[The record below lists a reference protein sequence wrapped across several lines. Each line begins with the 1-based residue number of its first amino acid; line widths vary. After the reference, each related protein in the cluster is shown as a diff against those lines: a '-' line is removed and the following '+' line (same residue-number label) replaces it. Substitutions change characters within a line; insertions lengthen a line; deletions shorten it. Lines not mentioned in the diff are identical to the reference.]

1 MYKTRIPP
9 LKTKCPQQ
17 DKQKNKY
24 SLILGWADFVGVQT
38 LLILNQTSNSDAA
51 AT

>member
-1 MYKTRIPP
+1 MYKIRILP

-24 SLILGWADFVGVQT
+24 SSTLGWTDFVGVQA
-38 LLILNQTSNSDAA
+38 LLILNQTFNSDAA